1 MISRTKVWDSLNWG
15 YILLVLIFLYLPL
28 IPPILFSLSGSG
40 VSFSLKD
47 LTLRWY
53 TDLWSQSL
61 LITSTRTTLILGM
74 ITALV
79 TPLLGLLATMAV
91 RELRVPR
98 LILMIILLP
107 LFIPGV
113 SMGLA
118 TAFFFKQLNINTSY
132 WTIGIVHIIWALPFA
147 TLIILTAMTT
157 YDPILTE
164 AAFMLGSNRWRAFY
178 TVELPLIWPGIF
190 GASLFSMILSFNET
204 LRTSLVQGPLNT
216 VQTYIWSKYLQVGLS
231 PEMYALMS
239 LLIILTLILVG
250 TLIVAQKRGG
260 KTSAA

>member
-1 MISRTKVWDSLNWG
+1 MSKTMAWDSLNWG
-15 YILLVLIFLYLPL
+15 YILLVLFFLYLPL

-40 VSFSLKD
+40 VSFSLND
-47 LTLRWY
+47 LTFRWY
-53 TDLWSQSL
+53 KDLWSQSL
-61 LITSTRTTLILGM
+61 LTTSTRTTLILGM
-74 ITALV
+74 ITAVV

-118 TAFFFKQLNINTSY
+118 TAFFFNQLNINTSY
-132 WTIGIVHIIWALPFA
+132 WTIGIVHIVWALPFA

-190 GASLFSMILSFNET
+190 GAGLFSVILSFNET

-239 LLIILTLILVG
+239 LLIVLTLILVG

-260 KTSAA
+260 KTRAA